1 MHTRASKS
9 ELVEPL
15 PEPERTLNQILRRR
29 NRRVPFEQKNA
40 PPAQLKIVYA
50 LILNINYFRYF
61 LDILENYNPMDDE
74 PMWVADRVVAPTPG
88 SAITIPETVTY
99 IFAIKVNHLT
109 LYQRKPAENML
120 VEVGKFNFPLDF
132 VILEIEEDSKVPL
145 ILGIPFLHTVDAVVR
160 VKQKQLNLGVGTE
173 HITFLIDYAMK
184 HSYLNDDTCFSIDVI
199 DETLEEVFDAL
210 LDEGSKILHSIEGTI
225 FKEKFFA
232 EFDEF
237 MAMIVD

>member
-1 MHTRASKS
+1 MHTRASNS

-15 PEPERTLNQILRRR
+15 PEPERTLNQILCRR

-40 PPAQLKIVYA
+40 PPAQLKVVYA

-88 SAITIPETVTY
+88 SAITIPETANEFT
-99 IFAIKVNHLT
+99 IK
-109 LYQRKPAENML
+109 AENML

-160 VKQKQLNLGVGTE
+160 VKHKQLNLGVGTE

-232 EFDEF
+232 EF
-237 MAMIVD
+237 MAMIAD